1 MMSRFLSPLGDT
13 ISKTSGYS
21 ILGHPVIT
29 QINCYEDAESIFLFY
44 NFLSLTD
51 VRRDAEELQDRMRNF
66 GFYLASNVP
75 LCRGKY
81 FSKSPRSIWEMFP
94 IFTNGEP
101 FCIFKTRGYLS
112 IPQSPTTSTC
122 EGTVQKVSF

>member
-51 VRRDAEELQDRMRNF
+51 VRRDAGEILVFILHQMFYYVGSNISQNCHQVSGKGLQFFRM
-66 GFYLASNVP
+66 
-75 LCRGKY
+75 GKHFAY
-81 FSKSPRSIWEMFP
+81 
-94 IFTNGEP
+94 
-101 FCIFKTRGYLS
+101 
-112 IPQSPTTSTC
+112 
-122 EGTVQKVSF
+122 